1 MAKPD
6 GVIVPGDVV
15 KRNRHKKVLNHNY
28 LPLLTQG
35 TPSFIKKGTAGN
47 PAGKPPLRLAP
58 THLLNLALCTLKIE
72 KTSDNGCFFM
82 FAFVVRYCYIF
93 CVDIK
98 AKI

>member
-35 TPSFIKKGTAGN
+35 TPSFIKKETAHKC
-47 PAGKPPLRLAP
+47 AGINTNNKYNAAD
-58 THLLNLALCTLKIE
+58 ALQILYQK
-72 KTSDNGCFFM
+72 
-82 FAFVVRYCYIF
+82 
-93 CVDIK
+93 
-98 AKI
+98 

>member
-35 TPSFIKKGTAGN
+35 TPSFIKKETPWRCHGEII
-47 PAGKPPLRLAP
+47 LA
-58 THLLNLALCTLKIE
+58 
-72 KTSDNGCFFM
+72 M
-82 FAFVVRYCYIF
+82 FAL
-93 CVDIK
+93 K
-98 AKI
+98 